1 MGRGRTREGIFP
13 CPGAPLGRQDEGQR
27 SRPVGPFLSEAV
39 DGGGGAGR
47 RYVVVG
53 LAGGR
58 ADATSFF
65 LCSFNI
71 FYDFKYGHV
80 VRGRV

>member
-1 MGRGRTREGIFP
+1 MPRSASGSPGRRTAVTARRTFSLGGRGW
-13 CPGAPLGRQDEGQR
+13 
-27 SRPVGPFLSEAV
+27 
-39 DGGGGAGR
+39 GGGAGR